1 LFKFPFAFAELGA
14 AGFEVVGFV
23 GLRLLLSLVPIDGL
37 VELIPE
43 PLEAPEPAVAPMLP
57 LPAAPMLPLLARPP
71 KPVPPLPPAA
81 PPLIPAPPQ
90 TPSCAA
96 AGTGASAGTPCATAA
111 ALREGICTE
120 YDDRNGQ
127 RRAEYHG
134 R

>member
-43 PLEAPEPAVAPMLP
+43 PLEAPEPVVAPMLP

-71 KPVPPLPPAA
+71 KPVPPLPAPAPA
-81 PPLIPAPPQ
+81 PAPPA
-90 TPSCAA
+90 PPPP
-96 AGTGASAGTPCATAA
+96 PCAKAFALNTTTATDNA
-111 ALREGICTE
+111 APSTMVDSLFIVLAPESF
-120 YDDRNGQ
+120 
-127 RRAEYHG
+127 
-134 R
+134 